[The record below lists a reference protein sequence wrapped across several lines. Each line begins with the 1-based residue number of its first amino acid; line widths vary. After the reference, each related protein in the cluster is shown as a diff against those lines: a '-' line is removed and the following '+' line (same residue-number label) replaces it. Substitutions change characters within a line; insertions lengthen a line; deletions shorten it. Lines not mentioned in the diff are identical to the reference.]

1 MRWARKQYGVVKQI
15 ILKNEFI
22 ALLKHRLTEFDL
34 RQMGGKKKRNAFQK
48 TELERVDK
56 LSFYGLNF

>member
-1 MRWARKQYGVVKQI
+1 MRWARKQHGGVKQI

-22 ALLKHRLTEFDL
+22 ALLKHRLTESDL